1 MNTKKVSIGLAL
13 LGVALQGAALTIGP
27 AKGAAWIGRPL
38 ELNVPVQRDAQTEG
52 AALCAEAEVFFADS
66 RLDPSQIQIQQEPTE
81 QADTIRLRVRT
92 STFVNEPIVNLTLR
106 VGCEQKSQRRFVL
119 LADLPLASDPAPER
133 APADVPAPLVTAPL
147 AEASTVSAP
156 AAAASAPLPERGIAS
171 VPATPANV
179 RAATPT
185 PRSAERKPT
194 RRAPATNAAAPKVQ
208 PPPAAATDKL
218 SRGRGA
224 RLQLDPLEVLVERVK
239 TLEAVTATPP
249 ADIVS
254 KESELLLRMES
265 DLKSLREQA
274 IKNEATLAT
283 LQKRLEQAE
292 SDRVAAELFYGL
304 LAVVVVCAV
313 AVVALWHRRR
323 APPVAVAAA
332 EQEEPVAKEPE
343 PYEAQFLRKKVDLD
357 KFEAQPMRE
366 PPNTHPFETHT
377 VRMPARPESVLAPVP
392 VPVAELDLDLELEPD
407 ASQKQVDVN
416 LVDLDA
422 SAWPSLDMLSKLRK

>member
-1 MNTKKVSIGLAL
+1 V
-13 LGVALQGAALTIGP
+13 
-27 AKGAAWIGRPL
+27 
-38 ELNVPVQRDAQTEG
+38 
-52 AALCAEAEVFFADS
+52 
-66 RLDPSQIQIQQEPTE
+66 
-81 QADTIRLRVRT
+81 
-92 STFVNEPIVNLTLR
+92 
-106 VGCEQKSQRRFVL
+106 
-119 LADLPLASDPAPER
+119 
-133 APADVPAPLVTAPL
+133 
-147 AEASTVSAP
+147 
-156 AAAASAPLPERGIAS
+156 
-171 VPATPANV
+171 ATP
-179 RAATPT
+179 
-185 PRSAERKPT
+185 
-194 RRAPATNAAAPKVQ
+194 KVK
-208 PPPAAATDKL
+208 PPPIAATDKP

-274 IKNEATLAT
+274 VKNEATLAT

-366 PPNTHPFETHT
+366 PPDTHPFETHT
-377 VRMPARPESVLAPVP
+377 MRMPARPESVLAPVP

-407 ASQKQVDVN
+407 ASNKQVDVN